1 MNNEEQSE
9 KAVLLKLEGLQ
20 KKYKT
25 EAEELLI
32 LRNVNLEIK
41 KNSITV
47 ITGESGSGKSTLL
60 NIIGGLDRADG
71 GSVEVLGRNIEKL
84 NETMLSE
91 YRKKEIGF
99 VFQFHYLLKDFTCV
113 ENVMMPYFMAGNS
126 KKEAMQKAESLLER
140 VKLEDRINHYP
151 SQMSGGERQRA
162 ALARALIN
170 DPEIILAD
178 EPTGNL
184 DEENSRVV
192 ESLLFN
198 TVTDYGKS
206 MILVTHDVELAGRG
220 DEEYQLNKGELH
232 LK

>member
-1 MNNEEQSE
+1 MG
-9 KAVLLKLEGLQ
+9 LLKLTSVH
-20 KKYKT
+20 KKYAT

-32 LRNVNLEIK
+32 LKNVNLEIE
-41 KNSITV
+41 NNTTTV

-71 GSVEVLGRNIEKL
+71 GSIEVLGNNIEQL
-84 NETMLSE
+84 SETQLSE
-91 YRKKEIGF
+91 YRKKQVGF

-113 ENVMMPYFMAGNS
+113 ENVMMPFFMAGNS
-126 KKEAMQKAESLLER
+126 RKDAMRKAEELLSQ

-162 ALARALIN
+162 ALARALMN

-184 DEENSRVV
+184 DEENSRIV
-192 ESLLFN
+192 ENLLFDM
-198 TVTDYGKS
+198 VSEYGKS
-206 MILVTHDVELAGRG
+206 LILVTHDTELAGRG
-220 DEEYQLNKGELH
+220 DSEYHLNKGELH